1 MPHMPVCMRAGEGLE
16 NANVDYGEPGSRTGG
31 GAAVVGCGVGGPAT
45 GMALRGGLGAGDE
58 VQEGGFGAAA
68 EADWGV
74 GGGA

>member
-1 MPHMPVCMRAGEGLE
+1 MSIMGSPGHGRVAGPRLW
-16 NANVDYGEPGSRTGG
+16 
-31 GAAVVGCGVGGPAT
+31 GAVGGPAT